1 MNKIEHSDLSPPGL
15 VKMILRQ
22 NGFNSAEEVRAAV
35 KQVCAMPNVVPNA
48 KKRKS
53 SIERKARALERALE
67 DQRQKELI
75 NGHNSNV
82 TS

>member
-1 MNKIEHSDLSPPGL
+1 MSKNEQVEPIPEAL

-22 NGFNSAEEVRAAV
+22 NGFNSPEELRAAV
-35 KQVCAMPNVVPNA
+35 KEVCIMPNVVPNA

-53 SIERKARALERALE
+53 SIERKAKALERALE